1 MIELEINGSR
11 QLIDAPSTEELREL
25 LKRSLEPGH
34 LIQTLVV
41 NGRAIDEEQLE
52 TFEVGTVRSVTVGS
66 ATPQTIARESLGE
79 ASDWITRIGG
89 VLESVSEDFR
99 VGKDQNGRAR
109 LTDVIEALQVLVS
122 LLQGLRRFL
131 EVEPDRKTEFES
143 RWLAAETALLEGVKG
158 LFEELQ
164 SDDPVRLADLTGYTV
179 PRALGQFQ
187 ELMRWAVE

>member
-1 MIELEINGSR
+1 MIDLEINGSR
-11 QLIDAPSTEELREL
+11 QLIDPPSTEELREL
-25 LKRSLEPGH
+25 LKRSLGPGH

-79 ASDWITRIGG
+79 ASDWITRIEG